1 MGQLPNRSNRKDI
14 IKGGDYNRLIEFVA
28 RGSQYMQEQSPRT
41 GVRAQRPRRISV
53 FDGQDLK
60 KAMQAGATWLEEHRE
75 IINALNV
82 FPVPDG
88 DTGSNMSATMQAA
101 MKGIAQSEE
110 TSAGL
115 IAAKL
120 AHGALLGARGNS
132 GVILSQTLR
141 GLAQGLDKKA
151 VFGAPEL
158 ANAFQEASRLAYRAV
173 IKPVEGTILTV
184 VRETAAAAKLSAE
197 RGDDLVGLMQEV
209 VIAARQAVA
218 STPDLLPILK
228 QAGVVDSG
236 GQGFCTILEGIWRY
250 VRGEASDVGNADNAG
265 NANNAG
271 GAATTT
277 APQPT
282 KHAASSASK
291 APSATK
297 KGRVTIEEEFG
308 YEVVFLLYGT
318 NLDVEA
324 IRQAIIDMGGVSTV
338 VAGDEKMLKVH
349 THTPT
354 PGKILDYGVSLGS
367 LLDINIE
374 NLQEQSLTYAAE
386 SAAEHAGESA
396 DDASGASGA
405 EEAEQTTQIATIA
418 VVSGAGFV
426 KVFEGL
432 GVNAIVSGG
441 QTMNPSTEELLAA
454 VNSVNAPQVIILP
467 NNGNVILSARQVV
480 NLTEK
485 EVYIVPTEVLP
496 QGITALMSFN
506 YEADFATNC
515 EAMTQAIKNVQ
526 TAEITTAVRTVQI
539 GGVRVREG
547 DFIGLI
553 NGNLTIADPHEER
566 VIHDTLARMDI
577 QKSEILT
584 LYYGEDATP
593 QKAEE
598 TAKRIKAEYSHLEIE
613 VVDGGQPY
621 YIYILSVE

>member
-1 MGQLPNRSNRKDI
+1 
-14 IKGGDYNRLIEFVA
+14 
-28 RGSQYMQEQSPRT
+28 MQEQSSRT
-41 GVRAQRPRRISV
+41 GVRTQRPRRISV

-60 KAMQAGATWLEEHRE
+60 KAMQAGAAWLEEHRE
-75 IINALNV
+75 VINALNV

-110 TSAGL
+110 TSAGI

-184 VRETAAAAKLSAE
+184 VRETAAAAKFSAE

-228 QAGVVDSG
+228 QAGVVDAG

-250 VRGEASDVGNADNAG
+250 VRGEASDAGNTGNA
-265 NANNAG
+265 ANSANSG
-271 GAATTT
+271 S
-277 APQPT
+277 
-282 KHAASSASK
+282 ASSATTSTSK
-291 APSATK
+291 APAATR

-308 YEVVFLLYGT
+308 YEVVFLLHGT

-386 SAAEHAGESA
+386 SEAEHAAELA
-396 DDASGASGA
+396 DAGDA

-454 VNSVNAPQVIILP
+454 VKAPQVIILP

-485 EVYIVPTEVLP
+485 EVYIVPTETLP

-506 YEADFATNC
+506 YEADFAANC

-539 GGVRVREG
+539 GGVHVREG

-553 NGNLTIADPHEER
+553 NGNLTIAGPNEER

-577 QKSEILT
+577 QESEILT

-613 VVDGGQPY
+613 VVNGGQPY

>member
-1 MGQLPNRSNRKDI
+1 
-14 IKGGDYNRLIEFVA
+14 
-28 RGSQYMQEQSPRT
+28 MQEQSSRT
-41 GVRAQRPRRISV
+41 GIRTQRPRRISV

-60 KAMQAGATWLEEHRE
+60 KAMQAGAVWLEEHRE

-101 MKGIAQSEE
+101 IKGIAQSEE
-110 TSAGL
+110 TSASI

-158 ANAFQEASRLAYRAV
+158 ATAFQEASRLAYRAV

-228 QAGVVDSG
+228 QAGVVDAG
-236 GQGFCTILEGIWRY
+236 GQGFCTLLEGVWRY
-250 VRGEASDVGNADNAG
+250 VRGEANIVDNPGNT
-265 NANNAG
+265 NNAG
-271 GAATTT
+271 SASASSV
-277 APQPT
+277 PQSA
-282 KHAASSASK
+282 KHADS
-291 APSATK
+291 SATK

-308 YEVVFLLYGT
+308 YEVVFLLRGT

-386 SAAEHAGESA
+386 SEAEHAAELA
-396 DDASGASGA
+396 DASDSGNA
-405 EEAEQTTQIATIA
+405 DEAEQTTKIATIA

-467 NNGNVILSARQVV
+467 NNSNVILSARQVV

-485 EVYIVPTEVLP
+485 EVYIVPTETLP

-506 YEADFATNC
+506 YEADFAANC

-526 TAEITTAVRTVQI
+526 TAEITTAVRAAQI

-547 DFIGLI
+547 DYIGLI
-553 NGNLTIADPHEER
+553 NGNLTIAGPNEER
-566 VIHDTLARMDI
+566 VIHDTLAHMNI

-584 LYYGEDATP
+584 LYYGEEATL

-598 TAKRIKAEYSHLEIE
+598 TAKRIKAQYSHLEIE